1 MANPVEFK
9 DVSTPVVVVN
19 CKLGALAIMRTLGR
33 LGVPVYGVDAD
44 PRSPAMLSRYCR
56 ERFLYGLDENRP
68 TDFLDRLLEVGRR
81 LGRPAILIPTS
92 DETAQFVVDHAE
104 PLSRRF
110 IFAKN
115 SPEMIGRLVSKKGM
129 YEMALEHGV
138 PTPVTLFPESL
149 EDVKTF
155 LPRITFPVMLKGIYG
170 NRLQTRT
177 QKKMVIVHS
186 PEELVENYSAM
197 EDPEMPN
204 LMLQEYIPG
213 DDDQIY
219 IFNGYFDRRSRC
231 LAGFTGRKI
240 RQFPVHVGC
249 ASLGVCR
256 WNEDVAQTTIR
267 FMQAIGYK
275 GILDIGYRYDPRDG
289 QYKVL
294 DANPRVGQ
302 AFRLFVAENDMD
314 VVKSL
319 YLDLTGQDQFSI
331 VPLEGRRWLIED
343 FDLISSLH
351 YFQEGT
357 LGLRDWVRSFKGVQE
372 AAWFSWSDPRPF
384 MKMVGDLLKRL
395 SGWLLKRTGIRREAG
410 DSPERGHRSG
420 RPVPTSGR

>member
-1 MANPVEFK
+1 MASPLEIE

-19 CKLGALAIMRTLGR
+19 CKLGALAIMRSLGP
-33 LGVPVYGVDAD
+33 LGVPLYGVDPD

-56 ERFLYGLDENRP
+56 ERFPFTLDANRP
-68 TDFLDRLLEVGRR
+68 TESLERIAEVGQR
-81 LGRPAILIPTS
+81 LGRKAILIPTS
-92 DETAQFVVDHAE
+92 DETAQFVVDHAQA
-104 PLSRRF
+104 LSQWF
-110 IFAKN
+110 IFPRN
-115 SPEMIGRLVSKKGM
+115 DPGMIGRLVSKKGM
-129 YEMALEHGV
+129 YELALKLGI

-149 EDVKTF
+149 DDVKAF
-155 LPRITFPVMLKGIYG
+155 LPKITFPVMLKGIFG
-170 NRLQTRT
+170 NRLHAQG
-177 QKKMVIVHS
+177 KDKMVVVHS
-186 PEELVENYSAM
+186 PAELLERYRAM

-219 IFNGYFDRRSRC
+219 IFNGYFDRESRC
-231 LAGFTGRKI
+231 LASFTGHKI
-240 RQFPVHVGC
+240 RQFPVHTGC

-256 WNEDVAQTTIR
+256 SNEEVARTTIR
-267 FMQAIGYK
+267 FMKAIGYQ
-275 GILDIGYRYDPRDG
+275 GILDIGYRYDHRDG

-319 YLDLTGQDQFSI
+319 YLDLTGQPQCAI
-331 VPLEGRRWLIED
+331 VPREGRRWLIED

-357 LGLRDWVRSFKGVQE
+357 LRPLLWLRSFSGVEE
-372 AAWFSWSDPRPF
+372 AAWFSWRDPRPF
-384 MKMVGDLLKRL
+384 VAMLGQLFRRFGSWALK
-395 SGWLLKRTGIRREAG
+395 SA
-410 DSPERGHRSG
+410 
-420 RPVPTSGR
+420 TSGARGRDAVLSTRS

>member
-1 MANPVEFK
+1 MAYPLEFK

-19 CKLGALAIMRTLGR
+19 CKLGALAIMRSLGP
-33 LGVPVYGVDAD
+33 LGVPLYGVDAD

-56 ERFLYGLDENRP
+56 ERFLFGLDESRP
-68 TDFLDRLLEVGRR
+68 MEFLDRLLDIGRR

-92 DETAQFVVDHAE
+92 DETAQFVVDQAE
-104 PLSRRF
+104 PLSRQF
-110 IFAKN
+110 IFPTN
-115 SPEMIGRLVSKKGM
+115 SPEMIVRLVSKKGM
-129 YEMALEHGV
+129 YELALELGV
-138 PTPVTLFPESL
+138 PTPVTLFPKSL
-149 EDVKTF
+149 EDVKAF
-155 LPRITFPVMLKGIYG
+155 LSKITFPVMLKGIYG
-170 NRLQTRT
+170 NRLQSRS
-177 QKKMVIVHS
+177 QKKMVIVHTS
-186 PEELVENYSAM
+186 EELIENYSAM

-231 LAGFTGRKI
+231 LAGFTGHKI

-256 WNEDVAQTTIR
+256 WNEDVAKTTIR
-267 FMQAIGYK
+267 FMQAIGYQ

-319 YLDLTGQDQFSI
+319 YLDLTGQDQFAI
-331 VPLEGRRWLIED
+331 VPREGRRWLIED
-343 FDLISSLH
+343 FDVISSLH
-351 YFQEGT
+351 YYQEGT
-357 LGLRDWVRSFKGVQE
+357 LRPLQWLKSFKGVEE
-372 AAWFSWSDPRPF
+372 AAWFSWRDPLPF
-384 MKMVGDLLKRL
+384 LVMLGQL
-395 SGWLLKRTGIRREAG
+395 SRRFA
-410 DSPERGHRSG
+410 SWAAKIVRSG
-420 RPVPTSGR
+420 SPRRDAVPSARL

>member
-1 MANPVEFK
+1 MAHSLPFK
-9 DVSTPVVVVN
+9 DVSIPVVVVN
-19 CKLGALAIMRTLGR
+19 CKLGALAIMRSLGP
-33 LGVPVYGVDAD
+33 LGVPLYGVDMD

-68 TDFLDRLLEVGRR
+68 TEFLDRLLELGGR

-92 DETAQFVVDHAE
+92 DETAQFVVDHAD
-104 PLSRRF
+104 PLGRRF
-110 IFAKN
+110 IFPKN
-115 SPEMIGRLVSKKGM
+115 SPAMIARLVSKKGM
-129 YEMALEHGV
+129 YEMALEHHV
-138 PTPVTLFPESL
+138 PSPVTLFPKSL
-149 EDVKTF
+149 EDVKAF
-155 LPRITFPVMLKGIYG
+155 LPRTTFPVMLKGIFG
-170 NRLQTRT
+170 NRLQARFRRR
-177 QKKMVIVHS
+177 MVIVQS
-186 PEELVENYSAM
+186 SEELIEKYQEM

-219 IFNGYFDRRSRC
+219 IFNGYFDRNSRC
-231 LAGFTGRKI
+231 LAAFTGHKI

-256 WNEDVAQTTIR
+256 WNEEVARTTIR
-267 FMQAIGYK
+267 FMQAIGYQ

-302 AFRLFVAENDMD
+302 AFRLFVAENNMD

-331 VPLEGRRWLIED
+331 VPREGRRWLIED
-343 FDLISSLH
+343 FDLISTLH

-357 LGLRDWVRSFKGVQE
+357 LNLGDWVRSFKGVEE

-384 MKMVGDLLKRL
+384 VKMVGDLLKRL
-395 SGWLLKRTGIRREAG
+395 SGWVLKRVGIFSAEV
-410 DSPERGHRSG
+410 SPERGRQNEK
-420 RPVPTSGR
+420 PVATSSR